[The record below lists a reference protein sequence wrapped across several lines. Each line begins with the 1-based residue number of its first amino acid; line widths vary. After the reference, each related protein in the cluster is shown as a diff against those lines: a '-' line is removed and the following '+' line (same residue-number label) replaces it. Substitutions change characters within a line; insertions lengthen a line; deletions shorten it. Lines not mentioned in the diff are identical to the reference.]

1 MAKYHASPYYQ
12 VGKITF
18 DMNGNYA
25 TDKAEE
31 ITQLDA
37 LVPTWIKRVDEPA
50 EVTKEQA
57 EEPQKPAPK
66 APRKAASTSAK

>member
-12 VGKITF
+12 VGSVTF

-31 ITQLDA
+31 IAQLDA
-37 LVPTWIKRVDEPA
+37 LVPTWIKRVDEPV
-50 EVTKEQA
+50 EET

-66 APRKAASTSAK
+66 APRKAANTSAK